1 MIFFDYEKLFF
12 LDFQIAKTP
21 IFQIQVTGE
30 IVPFMT
36 VWNSKQPFTK
46 PNKIQDSAL
55 MRIIAKR
62 MVEEASYEWASNT
75 PVDIP
80 ANPEAQT
87 KLVGE
92 MTASLTNAVLG
103 LLSKERKSKK

>member
-1 MIFFDYEKLFF
+1 MKNCFF
-12 LDFQIAKTP
+12 LDSQISTTP
-21 IFQIQVTGE
+21 IFQIKVTGE